1 MTREDSKADFTFT
14 AADDK
19 PFSFEAALQS
29 HVGTHE
35 VRLMEATGFE
45 GKLMLNSDASP
56 DRPLLRLSDE
66 DSATYGG
73 EHLAC
78 LLPCPCCA
86 SAAGQVWRLAPLFT
100 RRPFFR
106 RCQEWQ
112 HQSIAPY
119 KVTQVLVR
127 MPADE

>member
-1 MTREDSKADFTFT
+1 MKEDSKADFTFT

-73 EHLAC
+73 EHLASLAS
-78 LLPCPCCA
+78 LLPRPCCA
-86 SAAGQVWRLAPLFT
+86 GAAGQAWHLAPLLT
-100 RRPFFR
+100 RQPCYWR
-106 RCQEWQ
+106 
-112 HQSIAPY
+112 
-119 KVTQVLVR
+119 
-127 MPADE
+127 